1 MVRKQLTQTILKFL
15 RENGESTTRCVYE
28 HVNSSTKWGASV
40 NAVGQIL
47 SRNPEIEEVG
57 EDTYT
62 SFTGDKSSKVKVWK
76 LKNL

>member
-15 RENGESTTRCVYE
+15 RENGEASTRTVYE
-28 HVNSSTKWGASV
+28 HVNNSTKWGASI

-47 SRNPEIEEVG
+47 TRHADIEEVA
-57 EDTYT
+57 EDHYT
-62 SFTGDKSSKVKVWK
+62 SFTGGKKMTTKIWK